1 MCLGEERRFDEAG
14 IMTKKLVARRIS
26 HDKTGVASTQTFNW
40 RDFRPE
46 MLGGNDRFATE
57 LKTYRDNLDELLTNR
72 GKFVVIMGSTVVGV
86 YRRSSVGDERR
97 VSVRAVPVLVKRIVE
112 FEPVL
117 QAGHVAQ

>member
-26 HDKTGVASTQTFNW
+26 REKTGVASTQTFNW

-57 LKTYRDNLDELLTNR
+57 LTTYRDNLDELLTNR

-86 YRRSSVGDERR
+86 YRARQSAMNVVFRF
-97 VSVRAVPVLVKRIVE
+97 APVPVLVKRIVE